1 MVRKAKDKKELYKV
15 LEEIHLYK
23 EKHGC
28 SDCRNIF
35 PHYILEFDHRPE
47 HKKID
52 NVYRVLRAYGEQAAW
67 KEIKKCD
74 VVCANCH
81 KLRTYQREQKAA

>member
-1 MVRKAKDKKELYKV
+1 MVKRAKDKKDLYKV
-15 LEEIHLYK
+15 LEEIHFFK
-23 EKHGC
+23 ESKGC
-28 SDCRNIF
+28 SDCRNIY

-52 NVYRVLRAYGEQAAW
+52 NVYRVLRTYGEKAAW
-67 KEIKKCD
+67 NEIKKCD

-81 KLRTYQREQKAA
+81 KQRTYIRDQAA